1 MVQKVGIEIMLL
13 IKKGFLKHK
22 GESWIMII
30 PSVHQVCAHAG
41 ELFEINAGKSIS
53 VWSESPVE
61 SWNKYV
67 RAYQSGVS
75 ARARQSS
82 IKNNLKDVITRML
95 IESHPKVASLKPH
108 PSCSKCS
115 EIGHT
120 ARAKIHSEQ
129 NLQSDSNNSDEFIIK
144 SMLLTS

>member
-1 MVQKVGIEIMLL
+1 MVQKIGIEIMLL

-22 GESWIMII
+22 GESWIIII

-41 ELFEINAGKSIS
+41 DLFEINAGKSIS

-75 ARARQSS
+75 ARAHQSS

-95 IESHPKVASLKPH
+95 IELHPKVASLKPR
-108 PSCSKCS
+108 PS
-115 EIGHT
+115 IVF
-120 ARAKIHSEQ
+120 Q
-129 NLQSDSNNSDEFIIK
+129 
-144 SMLLTS
+144 MW

>member
-1 MVQKVGIEIMLL
+1 MLL
-13 IKKGFLKHK
+13 IKKGFLNHK

-75 ARARQSS
+75 ARACQSS
-82 IKNNLKDVITRML
+82 IKNNLKDVITHML
-95 IESHPKVASLKPH
+95 NESHPKVASLQPRQ
-108 PSCSKCS
+108 SCSKCG
-115 EIGHT
+115 EIDHT
-120 ARAKIHSEQ
+120 ARAKIHSAQ
-129 NLQSDSNNSDEFIIK
+129 NLESD
-144 SMLLTS
+144 

>member
-1 MVQKVGIEIMLL
+1 
-13 IKKGFLKHK
+13 
-22 GESWIMII
+22 MII

-53 VWSESPVE
+53 VWSEIPVE

-108 PSCSKCS
+108 SSCSKYG

-120 ARAKIHSEQ
+120 A
-129 NLQSDSNNSDEFIIK
+129 
-144 SMLLTS
+144 